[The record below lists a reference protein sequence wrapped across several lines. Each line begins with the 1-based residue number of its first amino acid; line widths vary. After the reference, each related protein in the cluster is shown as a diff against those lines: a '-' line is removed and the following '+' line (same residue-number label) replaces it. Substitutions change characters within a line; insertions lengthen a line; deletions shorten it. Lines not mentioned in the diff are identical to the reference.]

1 MLTRKFK
8 LLLGVMI
15 IVLVAIVLLDNVYQS
30 LITFKWKTIF
40 ACDSDVQLRII
51 AIVGNRALSLKRL
64 LNSLNNA
71 SYFEDNVVLDIWIDR
86 SKDRKVDKQTLE
98 VANSFHFLH
107 GTKYI
112 HIQPSYAGVYGQW
125 IYTWN
130 VSDLYPEIAVIL
142 EDDIEVSPFF
152 YKWLK
157 MVHNKYDSYDNINGY
172 SLHGRCE
179 NHALIAP
186 RNKYIHVPKNNTVFL
201 YPAFNTWGF
210 SPHTKH
216 WLHFVNWVTLKSN
229 DTTFK
234 PSIANIE
241 PTIAYEIAR
250 SRGTVANNWDFLH
263 LYHAYVH
270 KLFTVFPNIQ
280 GDRGL
285 SVHWKEKGLH
295 YPENRDKKS
304 SGDLLQ
310 NWIPEIESLPDSP
323 LYFDFA
329 GRNIN
334 PKNYQWP

>member
-1 MLTRKFK
+1 MLTRNLRLIF
-8 LLLGVMI
+8 GVMI
-15 IVLVAIVLLDNVYQS
+15 IASVAIALFGFIYES
-30 LITFKWKTIF
+30 LITCKWKNLF
-40 ACDSDVQLRII
+40 RNDSDVDLRII
-51 AIVGNRALSLKRL
+51 SIVGNRATSLKRL

-71 SYFEDNVVLDIWIDR
+71 SYFEDIVVLDIWIDR
-86 SKDRKVDKQTLE
+86 SKDGKVDTQTLE
-98 VANSFHFLH
+98 VANSFQFQH
-107 GTKYI
+107 GIKSI
-112 HIQPSYAGVYGQW
+112 HVQPTHAGVYGQW
-125 IYTWN
+125 IYSWD
-130 VSDLYPEIAVIL
+130 VSDHSPEIAVIL

-157 MVHNKYDSYDNINGY
+157 IVHTKYDSYDNINGY

-216 WLHFVNWVTLKSN
+216 WMHFVNWVTLKSN

-234 PSIANIE
+234 PSVANIE

-270 KLFTVFPNIQ
+270 KLFTIFPNIQ
-280 GDRGL
+280 GDNGFA
-285 SVHWKEKGLH
+285 VHWKEKGLH
-295 YPENRDKKS
+295 YPENIDRRP
-304 SGDLLQ
+304 SGDLLRD
-310 NWIPEIESLPDSP
+310 WSPDIESLPDNP
-323 LYFDFA
+323 IYLDFA